1 MKLKYE
7 FTVMD
12 MGNGEISAVPVGEGA
27 VAFHGMLLLNEF
39 SAEVLDLLKEHT
51 TPYKIHDYLK
61 EKYPDSSDEEIASQ
75 LNPFLLKLLGE
86 GLLIMP

>member
-12 MGNGEISAVPVGEGA
+12 MGGGEISAVPVGEGA
-27 VAFHGMLLLNEF
+27 TAFHGMLLLNEV
-39 SAEVLDLLKEHT
+39 SADILEQLKEHT
-51 TPYKIHDYLK
+51 TPYKLHDYLK
-61 EKYPDSSDEEIASQ
+61 AKYPDSTDEEIANQ
-75 LNPFLLKLLGE
+75 LNPFLLRLLKE